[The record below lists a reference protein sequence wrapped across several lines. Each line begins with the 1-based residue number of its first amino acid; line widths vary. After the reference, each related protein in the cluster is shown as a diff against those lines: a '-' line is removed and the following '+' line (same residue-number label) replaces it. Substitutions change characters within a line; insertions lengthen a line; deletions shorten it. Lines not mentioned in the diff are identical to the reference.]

1 MLYLKYHYHGK
12 TTSVYFYSGKM
23 ELNPNWQCGRALDD
37 RMTYMLEQQLMCDVT
52 FLVGPDQA
60 PIKAHKYMLAS
71 ASPVFYSMFEG
82 PFAEKGEVIIPDIE
96 REAFQDMLE

>member
-1 MLYLKYHYHGK
+1 
-12 TTSVYFYSGKM
+12 
-23 ELNPNWQCGRALDD
+23 
-37 RMTYMLEQQLMCDVT
+37 MTYMLEQQLMCDVT
-52 FLVGPDQA
+52 FLVGPDQI

-96 REAFQDMLE
+96 REVFQDSDHRVLSHIASLGLTPFYLNKNTH

>member
-1 MLYLKYHYHGK
+1 MNLF
-12 TTSVYFYSGKM
+12 TGKM

-52 FLVGPDQA
+52 FLVGPDQI

-71 ASPVFYSMFEG
+71 ASPVF
-82 PFAEKGEVIIPDIE
+82 
-96 REAFQDMLE
+96 

>member
-1 MLYLKYHYHGK
+1 
-12 TTSVYFYSGKM
+12 
-23 ELNPNWQCGRALDD
+23 
-37 RMTYMLEQQLMCDVT
+37 
-52 FLVGPDQA
+52 LVGPDQT

-96 REAFQDMLE
+96 REVFQGHLTIFTFQLWVQQNDISKFLQVMQ